1 MKFEIDDDMDEPIYV
16 YYEMRN
22 FYQNHRNYV
31 KSRSENQL
39 RGEDLAEADLDQS
52 CAPIVTNED
61 LLDFVVPDPGFGK
74 KVEDYS
80 KNDIDSYSEFTAHVV
95 ERDDDVAHPCG
106 LTAATKFNDTF
117 SLIDFDGKTVKIDDD
132 DIAWDSD
139 EDYKFKNLD
148 SDKDMYK
155 KQWTDVEDPHFMVW
169 MRLAALPTFRK
180 LYGVI
185 EKDLDE
191 GDYQLVVNN
200 LYDVSEWDGEKHF
213 VLTTANAFGGKNY
226 FLGTLFLCAGGL
238 CLLIDLVFI
247 MLYFIRKPS
256 MENLKW

>member
-1 MKFEIDDDMDEPIYV
+1 
-16 YYEMRN
+16 
-22 FYQNHRNYV
+22 
-31 KSRSENQL
+31 
-39 RGEDLAEADLDQS
+39 
-52 CAPIVTNED
+52 
-61 LLDFVVPDPGFGK
+61 
-74 KVEDYS
+74 
-80 KNDIDSYSEFTAHVV
+80 
-95 ERDDDVAHPCG
+95 
-106 LTAATKFNDTF
+106 
-117 SLIDFDGKTVKIDDD
+117 
-132 DIAWDSD
+132 
-139 EDYKFKNLD
+139 
-148 SDKDMYK
+148 MYK